1 MNTGVISS
9 RYARAL
15 LKYTLQTGRGE
26 QVFAQVR
33 HILKD
38 PDAVSTMELEDDL
51 QRFIALLDR
60 KGRMEYVRL
69 AFSSFVRMYCDA
81 AGIRIVH
88 LKTAVPSPA
97 LEVKLGEELSRM
109 TGCRILM
116 DTEVDP
122 DLIGGFVF
130 EISGRRLDAS
140 VRHRLDSIGRQFTET
155 NRRIV

>member
-15 LKYTLQTGRGE
+15 LKYSLQTGRGE
-26 QVFAQVR
+26 EVFAQVR
-33 HILKD
+33 RILKD
-38 PDAVSTMELEDDL
+38 PDALSSMDLEDNL
-51 QRFIALLDR
+51 SRFIELLSR
-60 KGRMEYVRL
+60 HGRMEYVRL
-69 AFSSFVRMYCDA
+69 VFASFVRMYCDT

-88 LKTAVPSPA
+88 LKTAVPSPG
-97 LEVKLGEELSRM
+97 LEEKLRAELSRK

-116 DTEVDP
+116 ETELDP
-122 DLIGGFVF
+122 ELIGGFVF